1 MLTKDYTKTNK
12 QWSKH
17 KAVEW
22 LVNNPVTA
30 DIDVSFL
37 RRRLKSF
44 IEEANAAS
52 TTSSNYWVGSVP
64 FLRLIHCLVD
74 FENIKEAFL
83 KSFESMSRQELDGR
97 FNDNIRRESPW
108 LLIADK
114 WNDSDYNPTSTPYV
128 TLHQDFQT
136 AIDLSFDKV
145 KNMGEL
151 TPDSAKARFFKMKND
166 LLVIKNAWELS
177 GNGDGCIARGADDT
191 LDNANNMING
201 NIKANFLNGK
211 NVDCLYLWEK
221 ADELQLLQSVC
232 QQLSLDSAVDTEV
245 KRVLEQSND
254 TSNVAIKKPKKS
266 SEEEDKILKDLKAS
280 IDLTNDIAKE
290 NSEIARENNEIAKE
304 TIISRKIL
312 GLKED
317 KRHYES
323 LINMQTD
330 KLYDFEDKLDE
341 LPDVTSKKWKRMD
354 ERRKKCSELIESYKQ
369 SILEIEVEIMQCSP
383 DDCTEFTNTTV
394 MDNDV

>member
-1 MLTKDYTKTNK
+1 MNDTTPLPSENVNTNHTEEVCKQYFISKSNDMKVLFAMAIGIPDKDGNIVSSFDPPKYPTTSKKMWHPQRIHLIDEIERSKMLTKDYTKTNK

-177 GNGDGCIARGADDT
+177 GNGDGGIGRGAEDT
-191 LDNANNMING
+191 VDN
-201 NIKANFLNGK
+201 
-211 NVDCLYLWEK
+211 
-221 ADELQLLQSVC
+221 
-232 QQLSLDSAVDTEV
+232 
-245 KRVLEQSND
+245 
-254 TSNVAIKKPKKS
+254 
-266 SEEEDKILKDLKAS
+266 
-280 IDLTNDIAKE
+280 
-290 NSEIARENNEIAKE
+290 
-304 TIISRKIL
+304 
-312 GLKED
+312 
-317 KRHYES
+317 
-323 LINMQTD
+323 
-330 KLYDFEDKLDE
+330 
-341 LPDVTSKKWKRMD
+341 
-354 ERRKKCSELIESYKQ
+354 
-369 SILEIEVEIMQCSP
+369 
-383 DDCTEFTNTTV
+383 
-394 MDNDV
+394 

>member
-1 MLTKDYTKTNK
+1 M
-12 QWSKH
+12 
-17 KAVEW
+17 A
-22 LVNNPVTA
+22 
-30 DIDVSFL
+30 
-37 RRRLKSF
+37 
-44 IEEANAAS
+44 
-52 TTSSNYWVGSVP
+52 
-64 FLRLIHCLVD
+64 CL
-74 FENIKEAFL
+74 
-83 KSFESMSRQELDGR
+83 
-97 FNDNIRRESPW
+97 
-108 LLIADK
+108 
-114 WNDSDYNPTSTPYV
+114 
-128 TLHQDFQT
+128 H
-136 AIDLSFDKV
+136 
-145 KNMGEL
+145 
-151 TPDSAKARFFKMKND
+151 
-166 LLVIKNAWELS
+166 
-177 GNGDGCIARGADDT
+177 
-191 LDNANNMING
+191 
-201 NIKANFLNGK
+201 
-211 NVDCLYLWEK
+211 LWEK

-304 TIISRKIL
+304 TIISRRIL

-354 ERRKKCSELIESYKQ
+354 ERREKCSELIESYKQ
-369 SILEIEVEIMQCSP
+369 SILEIEEEILQCSS
-383 DDCTEFTNTTV
+383 DECTAFTNTIV
-394 MDNDV
+394 MDTDV